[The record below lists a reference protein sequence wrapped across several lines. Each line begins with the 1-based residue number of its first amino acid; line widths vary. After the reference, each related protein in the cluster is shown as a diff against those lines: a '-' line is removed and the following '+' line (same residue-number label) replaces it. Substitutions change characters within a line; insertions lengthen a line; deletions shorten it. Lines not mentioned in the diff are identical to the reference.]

1 MTPAGVQIRATQTAI
16 PDDPDFHAAAAAT
29 FARQQALV
37 LPGFLDAAM
46 QATLARVWRNAPFL
60 RNEIKITGSRAVE
73 MPARGGHLLQL
84 LLNRG
89 ALRGWLERITGLA
102 PLAVASGA
110 IVRME
115 AGAGDHLGWHND
127 QGDPTRRMAITIN
140 LGDTHYE
147 GGRFE
152 MRRRGEDDLLFAHDH
167 VEPGTALVFAVSKAL
182 EHRVT
187 PMTAGGPRTVFT
199 GWYLSEPPANSSRPV

>member
-16 PDDPDFHAAAAAT
+16 PDDPDFHAAAAAA

-37 LPGFLDAAM
+37 LPRFLDAAM
-46 QATLARVWRNAPFL
+46 QATLGGVWRNAAFV
-60 RNEIKITGSRAVE
+60 RNGIKIAGSRAE
-73 MPARGGHLLQL
+73 ETPPRGGQLLNL
-84 LLNRG
+84 LLNRS
-89 ALRGWLERITGLA
+89 ALRDWLERVTGLS
-102 PLAVASGA
+102 PLAAASGA

-115 AGAGDHLGWHND
+115 AGPGDHLGWHND
-127 QGDPTRRMAITIN
+127 QGDPARRLAITIN
-140 LGDTHYE
+140 LGDAPYA

-152 MRRRGEDDLLFAHDH
+152 MRRRGGDDLLMHHDH
-167 VEPGTALVFAVSKAL
+167 VEPGTALVFAVSPAL

-199 GWYLSEPPANSSRPV
+199 GWFLSEPPAKA